1 MDLDAKLDQ
10 AQKLQQQ
17 GRLAEAEAA
26 LGEILHREPRH
37 FEAIY
42 LSGMIAAQS
51 GRMDRAVARFSE
63 AAGIEP
69 GNAVAHNNLGNALGY
84 FGRHVEALESFD
96 RALALQPDLALGY
109 NNRGIALAALQRHA
123 EALESYDRA
132 IALRADLA
140 EAHNNRGT
148 TLVALKRH
156 EEALRSYDR
165 ALALRPHFLEANNNR
180 ARVLSELGRFDES
193 VQAYDRLLALKPDH
207 VTALVDSGV
216 ALALAR
222 RHAAALDRFDRALVL
237 RPTSIEALANRA
249 TALMK
254 LGRPADA
261 IPVLARLLQIAPDRP
276 YAVGDLLYAK
286 MLCCDW
292 SGFGEL
298 VAAVQRG
305 MNASR
310 PVISPFGYMAIAES
324 ERGLETCAT
333 IFSAHHFPPVMID
346 HSVRRRPRG
355 KIRIG
360 YSSGEFRAQATSFLM
375 AELWEL
381 HDRQRFELVAFDNG
395 WDDGS
400 PWRARIAAAF
410 DEMIDITRLSDV
422 DAAALVSRKEIDIL
436 VNLNGFFGEPRQ
448 GVFACRPSP
457 IQVNYLGFPG
467 TLGAPY
473 MDYLIADA
481 VVIPPSS
488 RSFYAEKVVTLPGCY
503 QPNDRQRPIAD
514 RVPSRA
520 ELGLPPDAFVFCC
533 FNKHYKV
540 TPRMFD
546 IWARLLAQIEGSVLW
561 LLQDDKAT
569 ADNLRREAGARGI
582 ASERLVFATRQ
593 PLAVHLARHAAAD
606 LFLDTLPCNAHTTAS
621 DALWAGLPVLTAR
634 GTTFPGRVAASLLTA
649 IGLPEMIASD
659 LRQYEARAL
668 ELARNRPALE
678 AVRRK
683 LAANRATA
691 PLFDTPRFVRN
702 LETAYIRMY
711 ERHQAGLQPEHIE
724 VAG

>member
-1 MDLDAKLDQ
+1 MDIDAKLEQ
-10 AQKLQQQ
+10 ARKLQQE
-17 GRLAEAEAA
+17 GRPAEAEAT
-26 LGEILHREPRH
+26 LGEILHEKPGH
-37 FEAIY
+37 FEAVH
-42 LSGMIAAQS
+42 LSGMIAVQN
-51 GRMDRAVARFSE
+51 GQMDRAIARFSE
-63 AAGIEP
+63 AVGIEP
-69 GNAVAHNNLGNALGY
+69 GNAVAHNHLGNVLVH
-84 FGRHVEALESFD
+84 FGRHTEALESYD
-96 RALALQPDLALGY
+96 RAVALQPGYALGY
-109 NNRGIALAALQRHA
+109 INRGMTLAVLKRHA
-123 EALESYDRA
+123 EALASYDRA

-140 EAHNNRGT
+140 EAHNKRGR
-148 TLVALKRH
+148 ALCDLGRF
-156 EEALRSYDR
+156 EESVQSYDR
-165 ALALRPHFLEANNNR
+165 
-180 ARVLSELGRFDES
+180 V
-193 VQAYDRLLALKPDH
+193 LALKPDH
-207 VTALVDSGV
+207 LTALVDSGV

-237 RPTSIEALANRA
+237 RPTSIDALANRA
-249 TALMK
+249 TALLK

-261 IPVLARLLQIAPDRP
+261 VPVLARLLEIAPDRP
-276 YAVGDLLYAK
+276 YVVGDLLSAR

-292 SGFGEL
+292 AGFGEL
-298 VAAVQRG
+298 TAAVQRG
-305 MNASR
+305 LQAGR
-310 PVISPFGYMAIAES
+310 PTISPFGYMAIAES
-324 ERGLETCAT
+324 ERDLGTCAT
-333 IFSAHHFPPVMID
+333 IYSADHFPPVNVNL
-346 HSVRRRPRG
+346 SGRRRARG

-381 HDRQRFELVAFDNG
+381 HDRSRFELVAIDNG

-410 DEMIDITRLSDV
+410 DEVIDIARLSDV

-436 VNLNGFFGEPRQ
+436 VNLNGFFGEQRQ

-467 TLGAPY
+467 TLGASY
-473 MDYLIADA
+473 MDYVIADEI
-481 VVIPPSS
+481 VIPASS

-503 QPNDRQRPIAD
+503 QPNDRRRPIAD

-520 ELGLPPDAFVFCC
+520 ELGLPQDAFVFCC
-533 FNKHYKV
+533 FNNHYKL
-540 TPRMFD
+540 TPQMFE

-561 LLQDDKAT
+561 LMQNDQAS
-569 ADNLRREAGARGI
+569 ADNLRREAAARGI

-593 PLAVHLARHAAAD
+593 PLAEHLARHAAAD
-606 LFLDTLPCNAHTTAS
+606 LFLDTLPCTAHTTAS

-649 IGLPEMIASD
+649 VGLPEMVATD

-668 ELARNRPALE
+668 EFARDRPALA

-683 LAANRATA
+683 LAANRAAA
-691 PLFDTPRFVRN
+691 PLFDTPRFVRHI
-702 LETAYIRMY
+702 ETAYLRMY
-711 ERHQAGLQPEHIE
+711 ERHQAGLPPDHIA